1 MEAHAGGL
9 EAADLALDI
18 PGEDGDVGRTGHR
31 RVAGIRLGRRLHVLD
46 ELHAGATQFHVGD
59 EDLGAAI
66 LPRLRPEQGRPQI
79 SGLPV
84 LATYQPH
91 AHHVLVEVHGPLE
104 VGNGE
109 AHMVDSGD
117 RHGMQGSWR
126 PGLAGQR
133 MPES

>member
-1 MEAHAGGL
+1 M
-9 EAADLALDI
+9 
-18 PGEDGDVGRTGHR
+18 GRTGHR
-31 RVAGIRLGRRLHVLD
+31 RVARIGLGRRLHVLD

-59 EDLGAAI
+59 EDLGTRFSRASAPNRAV
-66 LPRLRPEQGRPQI
+66 PRS

-84 LATYQPH
+84 LAPDQSH

-117 RHGMQGSWR
+117 RHAPAR
-126 PGLAGQR
+126 
-133 MPES
+133 